1 MTAGD
6 QIRRGSTL
14 LISGTH
20 HDPNASHLCIVLN
33 DPSDT
38 GPQQVLYVPVITAR
52 KKYDI
57 TCILEVGDHEFIAHK
72 SCVHYATASVRTVQ
86 QLANR
91 GSLREPLRGDVLER
105 VCKGIF
111 DSPQSRP
118 WVKEFY
124 RKNN

>member
-1 MTAGD
+1 MAGD

-20 HDPNASHLCIVLN
+20 RNPDVSHLCIVLN
-33 DPSDT
+33 DPPDAD
-38 GPQQVLYVPVITAR
+38 PKQVLYVPVITAR
-52 KKYDI
+52 KKSDT
-57 TCILEVGDHEFIAHK
+57 TCVLEVGDHEFIAHK
-72 SCVHYATASVRTVQ
+72 SCVHYATAGVRTVQ

-91 GSLREPLRGDVLER
+91 GSLREPLRNDVLER

>member
-1 MTAGD
+1 MAGD

-20 HDPNASHLCIVLN
+20 RNPDVSHPCIVLSGPP
-33 DPSDT
+33 DA

-52 KKYDI
+52 KRYDT
-57 TCILEVGDHEFIAHK
+57 TCVLEVGDHEFIVHK
-72 SCVHYATASVRTVQ
+72 SCVHYARAEVRTVQ

-91 GSLREPLRGDVLER
+91 GSLKEPLRDDVLER
-105 VCKGIF
+105 VSKGIF
-111 DSPQSRP
+111 DSPHSRP

-124 RKNN
+124 RAHN

>member
-1 MTAGD
+1 MAGD

-20 HDPNASHLCIVLN
+20 RNPDVSHLCIVLSGPL
-33 DPSDT
+33 DAD
-38 GPQQVLYVPVITAR
+38 PQQVLYVPVITAR
-52 KKYDI
+52 KKYDA
-57 TCILEVGDHEFIAHK
+57 TCVLEVGDHEFIDHK
-72 SCVHYATASVRTVQ
+72 SWVHYANAQVRTVQ

-91 GSLREPLRGDVLER
+91 GSLKEPLRDDVLER

-111 DSPQSRP
+111 DSPHSRP
-118 WVKEFY
+118 FVKDFY

>member
-1 MTAGD
+1 MAGD

-20 HDPNASHLCIVLN
+20 HKPDVFHLCIVLN
-33 DPSDT
+33 DPPDVD
-38 GPQQVLYVPVITAR
+38 PRQILYVPVITAR
-52 KKYDI
+52 KKYDT
-57 TCILEVGDHEFIAHK
+57 TCVLEVWDHEFIDHK
-72 SCVHYATASVRTVQ
+72 SWVHYARAEVRTVQ

-91 GSLREPLRGDVLER
+91 GSLRELLRDDVLER

-111 DSPQSRP
+111 DSPHSPP

-124 RKNN
+124 RTHN